1 MFSTPIICMIFIKI
15 LKNAIQIKTKK
26 IIVFDNMIADM
37 QDNEQLNKIINE
49 LFIREIKYFSCLY
62 HASKCTKRC

>member
-49 LFIREIKYFSCLY
+49 
-62 HASKCTKRC
+62 

>member
-1 MFSTPIICMIFIKI
+1 MIFIKI

-37 QDNEQLNKIINE
+37 QDNEQLNKII
-49 LFIREIKYFSCLY
+49 K
-62 HASKCTKRC
+62 

>member
-1 MFSTPIICMIFIKI
+1 MIFIKI

-49 LFIREIKYFSCLY
+49 LLIREIKYFSCLY

>member
-1 MFSTPIICMIFIKI
+1 MIFIKI

-49 LFIREIKYFSCLY
+49 
-62 HASKCTKRC
+62 

>member
-1 MFSTPIICMIFIKI
+1 MIFIKI

-37 QDNEQLNKIINE
+37 QDNEQLNKIIKW
-49 LFIREIKYFSCLY
+49 IIY
-62 HASKCTKRC
+62 

>member
-1 MFSTPIICMIFIKI
+1 MIFIKI

-49 LFIREIKYFSCLY
+49 LFIREIKNFSCLY